1 MKMELLMRDQRR
13 AGKAVGK
20 AEGKAEGLAEGEVKG
35 KTESIL
41 EIFSDHGTILPE
53 LREKIMAERD
63 MDILKRWV
71 KLSARVTSIEEFI
84 GKM

>member
-13 AGKAVGK
+13 AGKA
-20 AEGKAEGLAEGEVKG
+20 EGLAEGLAVVI
-35 KTESIL
+35 ESIL
-41 EIFSDHGTILPE
+41 EILSDHGEILPE
-53 LREKIMAERD
+53 LREQIMEERD
-63 MDILKRWV
+63 MDTLKRWV